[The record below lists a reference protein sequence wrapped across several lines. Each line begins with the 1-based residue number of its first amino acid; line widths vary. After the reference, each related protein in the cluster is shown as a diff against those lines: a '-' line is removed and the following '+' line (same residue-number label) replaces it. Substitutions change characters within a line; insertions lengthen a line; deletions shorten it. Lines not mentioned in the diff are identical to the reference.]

1 MTSTE
6 IRNSPRRFTTDLKD
20 LDKDGLAALMES
32 FGEKPYRARQL
43 YDWLFHKNAVAISN
57 MTDLSLS
64 LRERL
69 EEGGFYMGSP
79 ELIRERTSSDGSM
92 KLVLGF
98 RDNER
103 AECVLIPD
111 DNRLTLCISSQSGCA
126 LGCEFCV
133 TGLAGA
139 GRTGGNADLT
149 GGKSRTAAGGIGSAG
164 RNLTLS
170 EFVGQ
175 VRIAEQFVRKGL
187 FEGHIA
193 ITNIVLMGMGEPLL
207 NLDNVVRFIGILT
220 DQGGMGYAARRVTLS
235 TAGIVP
241 AIAEFGRRSSG
252 INLAVSLNAA
262 TDEVRDWLM
271 PINKKYPLKQLILAL
286 REYPLKKRRR
296 ITIEY
301 VLLKGVNDTA
311 KDAKRLARLLRYVEC
326 MINLIPFNPFPGA
339 EFERPED
346 AGVVSFQHLLLEEG
360 YTAYIRASRGPDIGA
375 ACGQLGATMR
385 SGKVR

>member
-1 MTSTE
+1 MAAGLFYLYHPGSSNRSKYNYMTFIDKKTDIGLSHK
-6 IRNSPRRFTTDLKD
+6 DLKD
-20 LDKDGLAALMES
+20 LDKAGLTSLMES
-32 FGEKPYRARQL
+32 LGEKPYRARQL
-43 YDWLFHKNAVAISN
+43 YDWIFHKGVSSITE
-57 MTDLSLS
+57 MTDLALS

-69 EEGGFYMGSP
+69 TEEGYYLGAP
-79 ELIRERTSSDGSM
+79 ELIQERVSRDGSM
-92 KLVLGF
+92 KLVLAFNDG
-98 RDNER
+98 EQ

-111 DNRLTLCISSQSGCA
+111 ENRLTLCISSQSGCA

-133 TGLAGA
+133 TGLTGL
-139 GRTGGNADLT
+139 GTGG
-149 GGKSRTAAGGIGSAG
+149 SIG
-164 RNLTLS
+164 RNLTLGELIS
-170 EFVGQ
+170 Q
-175 VRIAEQFVRKGL
+175 VRAGEALVRKGL
-187 FEGHIA
+187 FPGHIS

-207 NLDNVVRFIGILT
+207 NLDNVVKFIGILT

-241 AIAEFGRRSSG
+241 AIAELGRRSPG

-262 TDEVRDWLM
+262 TDEMRDWLM

-301 VLLKGVNDTA
+301 VLMKGLNDTD

-326 MINLIPFNPFPGA
+326 MINLIPFNPFPGT
-339 EFERPED
+339 EFERPDDDE
-346 AGVVSFQHLLLEEG
+346 VVRFQHLLLEEG

-375 ACGQLGATMR
+375 ACGQLGAKR
-385 SGKVR
+385 RD

>member
-1 MTSTE
+1 MTTTE
-6 IRNSPRRFTTDLKD
+6 ITRDLRD
-20 LDKDGLAALMES
+20 LDKDGLTALMES
-32 FGEKPYRARQL
+32 LGEKPYRARQV
-43 YDWLFHKNAVAISN
+43 YDWLFHKNAASISD

-64 LRERL
+64 LRDRL
-69 EEGGFYMGSP
+69 EADGFYLGSP
-79 ELIRERTSSDGSM
+79 ELIQERMSSDGSM

-98 RDNER
+98 KDGEQ

-126 LGCEFCV
+126 LGCEFCM
-133 TGLAGA
+133 TGIVGA
-139 GRTGGNADLT
+139 KRTGNNAV
-149 GGKSRTAAGGIGSAG
+149 
-164 RNLTLS
+164 RNLTQS
-170 EFVGQ
+170 ELIGQ
-175 VRIAEQFVRKGL
+175 VRAAEALVRKGL
-187 FEGHIA
+187 FEGHIS

-207 NLDNVVRFIGILT
+207 NLDNVVSFIEILT

-241 AIAEFGRRSSG
+241 AIKELGKRATG

-262 TDEVRDWLM
+262 TDEMRDWLM
-271 PINKKYPLKQLILAL
+271 PINKRYPLKQLILAL

-301 VLLKGVNDTA
+301 VLIKGINDTD
-311 KDAKRLARLLRYVEC
+311 KDAKRLARLLRHVEC
-326 MINLIPFNPFPGA
+326 MINLIPFNPFPGT

-346 AGVVSFQHLLLEEG
+346 AEVVRFQHLLLEEG

-375 ACGQLGATMR
+375 ACGQLGSLR
-385 SGKVR
+385 EGKVL

>member
-1 MTSTE
+1 MTSIDKKTDTCP
-6 IRNSPRRFTTDLKD
+6 SHKDLKD
-20 LDKDGLAALMES
+20 MDKAGLAALMES
-32 FGEKPYRARQL
+32 LGEKPFRARQL
-43 YDWLFHKNAVAISN
+43 YDWIFHKGVSSIAE
-57 MTDLSLS
+57 MTDLALS

-69 EEGGFYMGSP
+69 TEEGYHLSTS
-79 ELIRERTSSDGSM
+79 ELIQEHTSSDGSM

-98 RDNER
+98 NDGEQ

-133 TGLAGA
+133 TGLTGL
-139 GRTGGNADLT
+139 GTGGN
-149 GGKSRTAAGGIGSAG
+149 IG

-170 EFVGQ
+170 ELIGQ
-175 VRIAEQFVRKGL
+175 VRTGEALVRKGL
-187 FEGHIA
+187 FAGHIT

-207 NLDNVVRFIGILT
+207 NLDNVIKFIGVLT

-235 TAGIVP
+235 TAGIAP
-241 AIAEFGRRSSG
+241 AIKELGSAMTGV
-252 INLAVSLNAA
+252 NLAVSLNAA
-262 TDEVRDWLM
+262 TDEMRDWLM

-301 VLLKGVNDTA
+301 VLIKGINDTD

-326 MINLIPFNPFPGA
+326 MINLIPFNPFPCTD
-339 EFERPED
+339 FERPED
-346 AGVVSFQHLLLEEG
+346 SEVVRFQHLLLEEG

-375 ACGQLGATMR
+375 ACGQLGAKR
-385 SGKVR
+385 RD

>member
-1 MTSTE
+1 MT
-6 IRNSPRRFTTDLKD
+6 TTDITNRPGRTGADLRD
-20 LDKDGLAALMES
+20 LDKDGLTALMES
-32 FGEKPYRARQL
+32 FGEKPYRARQV
-43 YDWLFHKNAVAISN
+43 YDWLFHKNAASISD

-64 LRERL
+64 LRDRL
-69 EEGGFYMGSP
+69 EEDGFYLGSP
-79 ELIRERTSSDGSM
+79 ELIQERMSSDGSM

-98 RDNER
+98 NDGER

-126 LGCEFCV
+126 LGCEFCM
-133 TGLAGA
+133 TGIVGTKRTYKDA
-139 GRTGGNADLT
+139 GRTG
-149 GGKSRTAAGGIGSAG
+149 AG
-164 RNLTLS
+164 RNLTQS
-170 EFVGQ
+170 ELIGQ
-175 VRIAEQFVRKGL
+175 VRMAEEFVRKGV

-193 ITNIVLMGMGEPLL
+193 VTNIVLMGMGEPLL
-207 NLDNVVRFIGILT
+207 NLDNVVSFIGILT

-241 AIAEFGRRSSG
+241 AIKELGKRATG

-262 TDEVRDWLM
+262 TDEMRDWLM

-301 VLLKGVNDTA
+301 VLLKGINDTD
-311 KDAKRLARLLRYVEC
+311 KDAKRLARLLRHVEC
-326 MINLIPFNPFPGA
+326 MINLIPFNPFPGT

-346 AGVVSFQHLLLEEG
+346 VEVVRFQHLLLEEG

-375 ACGQLGATMR
+375 ACGQLGSLR
-385 SGKVR
+385 EG